1 MSSPDNVS
9 FSVIWVQTKE
19 LNLCFPES
27 PGESDSSLPGNQDHE
42 NSEPN
47 EEGKQIENQ
56 MRIEKEKKHLA
67 LILATKRSLYTNF
80 LVAFI
85 IVLSTVL
92 MILLPNPMK
101 SYIMQVL
108 CTFEK
113 SILLVIATVG
123 NFGAVQ
129 SIFSQ
134 YWHLIH

>member
-1 MSSPDNVS
+1 M
-9 FSVIWVQTKE
+9 
-19 LNLCFPES
+19 
-27 PGESDSSLPGNQDHE
+27 PGNQDHE

-67 LILATKRSLYTNF
+67 LILATKRSIYTNF

>member
-1 MSSPDNVS
+1 M
-9 FSVIWVQTKE
+9 
-19 LNLCFPES
+19 
-27 PGESDSSLPGNQDHE
+27 PGNQDHE

-47 EEGKQIENQ
+47 QEEKQMEIQ
-56 MRIEKEKKHLA
+56 ARIEKEKKHLA
-67 LILATKRSLYTNF
+67 IISAAKHSIYTNF

-85 IVLSTVL
+85 IMLSTVV
-92 MILLPNPMK
+92 MIFLPNPMK
-101 SYIMQVL
+101 SFIMQVL
-108 CTFEK
+108 STFEK